1 MTVVHLW
8 AERLNLGAELE
19 KQKLEEKVG
28 SIIERVEN
36 EENSTEHEIDVSRAV
51 IKTDSKSKSPRKKPL
66 PDFSR
71 LKADQAMN
79 EEKVVEFLKASCK
92 LPTSVEIVETEAG
105 NDAEIK
111 KERIVLPPTDRLSQ
125 LSIRRKLVLDRLL
138 VVLPDILSTLELTV
152 DQVLDDV
159 KAIIETLN
167 LESDTIIFRPGQW
180 AVIGVMLLK
189 MASIRNGLIWER
201 IHDRKSCDILAKALD
216 EIGIRIQDVDSL
228 VAMLTD
234 PKPLQDEMKLK
245 T

>member
-1 MTVVHLW
+1 M
-8 AERLNLGAELE
+8 
-19 KQKLEEKVG
+19 
-28 SIIERVEN
+28 
-36 EENSTEHEIDVSRAV
+36 
-51 IKTDSKSKSPRKKPL
+51 
-66 PDFSR
+66 
-71 LKADQAMN
+71 
-79 EEKVVEFLKASCK
+79 
-92 LPTSVEIVETEAG
+92 
-105 NDAEIK
+105 
-111 KERIVLPPTDRLSQ
+111 
-125 LSIRRKLVLDRLL
+125 LDRLL